1 MDRIMRTYVQTYRFK
16 HPTSQD
22 FQHVV
27 ERVTGRSW
35 SHYFEQ
41 YVYDGQMADFS
52 VDRIMNHKLENG
64 YEAVVTLSKKEQII
78 PKSLFNLPSR
88 MAQRYSRHGMVRAKV
103 QLSDSK
109 RFPVSYVTVDPLY
122 TIALENKHIN
132 NSLKAELDEK
142 QQTRWSV
149 SVTKLLET
157 LLGSLSW

>member
-1 MDRIMRTYVQTYRFK
+1 MRTYVQTYRFK
-16 HPTSQD
+16 HPSSQD
-22 FQHVV
+22 FQRIV

-52 VDRIMNHKLENG
+52 VDRITNRKLANG
-64 YEAVVTLSKKEQII
+64 YEATITLSKKGADY
-78 PKSLFNLPSR
+78 PKVPVQVTFKDGTTIFK
-88 MAQRYSRHGMVRAKV
+88 AWDGMGKSTTYRLKSA
-103 QLSDSK
+103 S
-109 RFPVSYVTVDPLY
+109 PVSHVIVDPLY

-132 NSLKAELDEK
+132 NSLKDELNEK
-142 QQTRWSV
+142 TQTRWSI